1 MRKTAGL
8 NSNNN
13 KGVYSQVFHSQGA
26 RFSQHFC
33 TSAQHRGA
41 LETSQRGLIY
51 TSIVIFIANNISQVT
66 VHMSKEPRRRLKLEI
81 KAGPLGNDVRP
92 VSIDVDSPALQEMRL
107 LCPDSPPALARF
119 NVSLSLSLS
128 QTLRP
133 APRPSS
139 SLDR

>member
-1 MRKTAGL
+1 M

-13 KGVYSQVFHSQGA
+13 KAVYSQVFHSQGA

-51 TSIVIFIANNISQVT
+51 TSIVIFIAYSISQVT
-66 VHMSKEPRRRLKLEI
+66 AHMSKEPPRRLKLEM
-81 KAGPLGNDVRP
+81 KAGQLGNDVRP

-119 NVSLSLSLS
+119 NVSLSLS
-128 QTLRP
+128 QTCGP

-139 SLDR
+139 SPDR